1 MQLIYTLLKPFF
13 TQRYNQ
19 AVFSNS
25 LLRSLR
31 MSGYRKGRGIVYM
44 LISAL
49 FFAFMGVTVK
59 AAVNI
64 PLAQK
69 VLFRNLVMVV
79 LISFT
84 LFGKGKKAFFGNR
97 ENRGLLFARSLLGM
111 AGVFLYFYSLSSL
124 HLADASMLNKL
135 SPFFVTLFSV
145 LFLKEKLK
153 RYQIPALLA
162 AFLGTLLVIKPQWN
176 LEMLPALAGFCAAIV
191 AGGAYTLINALK
203 GREHPN
209 TVIFWFS
216 GVSTLGLLPFSLSSW
231 VNPNLFELASLLGT
245 GVFAAGG
252 QYFLTRAYQLAPAA
266 EISIYNYS
274 HILFSILMGLIFFA
288 ELPDA
293 LSCLGAVIII
303 GVALFLYLAGKRTR
317 AVQA

>member
-1 MQLIYTLLKPFF
+1 
-13 TQRYNQ
+13 
-19 AVFSNS
+19 
-25 LLRSLR
+25 
-31 MSGYRKGRGIVYM
+31 MSGYHKGKGIVYM

-79 LISFT
+79 LISVP
-84 LFGKGKKAFFGNR
+84 LLGRGREAFLGRRGNR
-97 ENRGLLFARSLLGM
+97 SLLFARSLMGM
-111 AGVFLYFYSLSSL
+111 TGVFLYFFSLSSL
-124 HLADASMLNKL
+124 NLADASMLNKL

-145 LFLKEKLK
+145 LFLKERLK
-153 RYQIPALLA
+153 SYQIPALLA
-162 AFLGTLLVIKPQWN
+162 AFLGALLVIKPRWD
-176 LEMLPALAGFCAAIV
+176 LEMLPALAGFCAAIT
-191 AGGAYTLINALK
+191 AGAAYTLINALK

-216 GVSTLGLLPFSLSSW
+216 GISTLVMLPFSLAVW
-231 VNPNLFELASLLGT
+231 VTPRPLELASLVGT

-274 HILFSILMGLIFFA
+274 HILFSILMGLVFFA
-288 ELPDA
+288 ELPDP

-303 GVALFLYLAGKRTR
+303 AVALFLYLAGRRKK
-317 AVQA
+317 VFQA